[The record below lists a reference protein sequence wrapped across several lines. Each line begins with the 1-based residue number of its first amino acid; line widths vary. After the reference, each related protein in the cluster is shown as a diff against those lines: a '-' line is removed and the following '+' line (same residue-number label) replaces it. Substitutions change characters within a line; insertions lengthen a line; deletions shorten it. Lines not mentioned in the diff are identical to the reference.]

1 MEYIE
6 TVYSVL
12 QKWYIGFAAFTPKLI
27 VGLGVFVIVYLLS
40 TKLSQLSVRTIHKF
54 FPKSRQRES
63 VSMLVNLFRFLF
75 ILAGVF
81 IAFEIMGLSG
91 FVIKFLGSLGV
102 AGIIAGVALKDI
114 VSSMFSG
121 ILVGIDKAFKVGD
134 YVEIDK
140 ISGTVEDIGFLTT
153 KLIADDGKKYYIPN
167 QLIFSAPFVNFSA
180 SGHRRIFLNFEVPNS
195 EDLDRIKEIIK
206 DEIQHINGVDEHDD
220 IQVVFIKQSLGVYYL
235 NARFWVV
242 KGQNLLKIQS
252 DAYMRIKKRM
262 DGEGISLINPLQ
274 NITGNANA

>member
-140 ISGTVEDIGFLTT
+140 ISGTVEEIGFLTT
-153 KLIADDGKKYYIPN
+153 KLIADDGKKYYVPN

-195 EDLDRIKEIIK
+195 EDLERIKEIIK
-206 DEIQHINGVDEHDD
+206 DEIHLIDGVDQHDD

-262 DGEGISLINPLQ
+262 DAEGISLINPLQ
-274 NITGNANA
+274 NIAGNANA

>member
-180 SGHRRIFLNFEVPNS
+180 SGHRRIFLNFEV
-195 EDLDRIKEIIK
+195 L
-206 DEIQHINGVDEHDD
+206 
-220 IQVVFIKQSLGVYYL
+220 
-235 NARFWVV
+235 
-242 KGQNLLKIQS
+242 
-252 DAYMRIKKRM
+252 
-262 DGEGISLINPLQ
+262 
-274 NITGNANA
+274 